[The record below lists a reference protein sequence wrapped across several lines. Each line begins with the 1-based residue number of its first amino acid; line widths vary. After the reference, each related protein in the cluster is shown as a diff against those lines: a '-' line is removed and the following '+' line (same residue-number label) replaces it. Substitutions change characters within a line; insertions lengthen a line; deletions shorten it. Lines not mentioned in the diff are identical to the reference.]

1 MTNDELYYKI
11 SSRLYLNRSF
21 MSLATA
27 LLLFAVIGKKDVV
40 IYFWLYSL
48 ICLTESIAE
57 YRCGLPKEKGI
68 G

>member
-1 MTNDELYYKI
+1 MTNDELYHRI

-21 MSLATA
+21 TSLATA
-27 LLLFAVIGKKDVV
+27 LLLFAVIGEKDVV

-48 ICLTESIAE
+48 ICLTESVFE
-57 YRCGLPKEKGI
+57 YRCGPPKEKRI

>member
-1 MTNDELYYKI
+1 MTNDELYHKI

-21 MSLATA
+21 TSLATA

-57 YRCGLPKEKGI
+57 YRCWLPKEKRI